1 VGGSSLSCAASII
14 TNIKAFTAAA
24 PPTPTPTPTP
34 TATARATT
42 QARAVLVSN
51 GTRPTGGSDHT
62 GMLSLVAALVLA
74 CSVSAL
80 AYRRYAPAGLLA
92 RYVPQDLRAR
102 LTRRH

>member
-1 VGGSSLSCAASII
+1 MGGSSLSCAASII
-14 TNIKAFTAAA
+14 TNIKAFTAA
-24 PPTPTPTPTP
+24 PTPTPTQTA

-42 QARAVLVSN
+42 QARAVLVSK
-51 GTRPTGGSDHT
+51 GTGPSGGSDHT

-102 LTRRH
+102 LARRH